1 MIGVRNARRAAALA
15 VAVLVLSAS
24 VGPATASI
32 ADPQLEQRAR
42 SAIDRGLKWLRG
54 QQQENGSWANHPGIS
69 ALVLAAYMRSPR
81 SYVEDDGPFIRDA
94 VAYLRSLTKEDGG
107 IYDRDLPVYNTALSI
122 MALCATGNPDY
133 AESIQQARNF
143 LLGRQSD
150 EGEGYTSTDK
160 FYGGIGYGNDERPD
174 LSNLQFALEGL
185 RAGKLEKKDP
195 AWDRAVQFLQRCQ
208 NRSESNDQS
217 WAANDGGFVYYPGYS
232 FVGDTTSYGSMTYAG
247 VKSFIYAHL
256 DRDDPRVQSAM
267 DWIRNHYTLEENP
280 GLGADGLYYYFHTFS
295 KSLRVYGERVIV
307 DAQGNRHDWAEDLA
321 RELLGRQDAS
331 GFWVNSESGRWWE
344 SNSVLVTAEAILAL
358 EEALADLGSSDDPC
372 PTLTASEESIA
383 KSGSQ

>member
-1 MIGVRNARRAAALA
+1 
-15 VAVLVLSAS
+15 
-24 VGPATASI
+24 
-32 ADPQLEQRAR
+32 
-42 SAIDRGLKWLRG
+42 
-54 QQQENGSWANHPGIS
+54 
-69 ALVLAAYMRSPR
+69 
-81 SYVEDDGPFIRDA
+81 
-94 VAYLRSLTKEDGG
+94 
-107 IYDRDLPVYNTALSI
+107 
-122 MALCATGNPDY
+122 
-133 AESIQQARNF
+133 
-143 LLGRQSD
+143 
-150 EGEGYTSTDK
+150 
-160 FYGGIGYGNDERPD
+160 
-174 LSNLQFALEGL
+174 
-185 RAGKLEKKDP
+185 
-195 AWDRAVQFLQRCQ
+195 
-208 NRSESNDQS
+208 
-217 WAANDGGFVYYPGYS
+217 
-232 FVGDTTSYGSMTYAG
+232 MTYAG

-372 PTLTASEESIA
+372 PALTASEESIA